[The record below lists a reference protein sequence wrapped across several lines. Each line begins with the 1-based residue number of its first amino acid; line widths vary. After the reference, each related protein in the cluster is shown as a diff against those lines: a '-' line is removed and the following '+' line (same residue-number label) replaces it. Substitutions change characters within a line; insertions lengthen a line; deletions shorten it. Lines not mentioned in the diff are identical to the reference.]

1 MADLAQHKEL
11 ARTFLDLVSAGDVE
25 AMAELITPDWRMYGG
40 PPNLPP
46 GREGLQ
52 VLFGTFGP
60 IEQTWTVDD
69 VIAEGDRV
77 VIRATDNVIQDDFMG
92 IPAAG
97 VRQVFTA
104 TFIHRI
110 SEGRIAETWRN
121 ADDLGRMLQL
131 GVRLMPP
138 ELADE

>member
-131 GVRLMPP
+131 GVRLLPP